1 MSNIQLMGHNPQNN
15 SSHMYDSDFYY
26 ILTIHII

>member
-1 MSNIQLMGHNPQNN
+1 MGHNPQNN

-26 ILTIHII
+26 ILTIHIIWNL